1 SPSIRA
7 AAEPATDFSRRR
19 PVRVPKR
26 TRQHA
31 SRHRSR
37 LCASRFVP
45 QMADHPQL
53 VRRRRLLLHVGGQG
67 GRTADRRQQQ
77 AVHQLWLRGVAV
89 RTRQSHWARHRHRSR
104 NPMNA
109 RVRAW
114 FGTVALALSLA
125 PAAAVAQEQQKQPPV
140 DKSAEYRLHAGDS
153 ITISVWKELDLQR
166 KVMIRPDGRFSFP
179 LTGEVQAAGRTP
191 DEVRIEIENSLKKFI
206 PEAVVTVIVEEFN
219 GNRVYV
225 IGQVTKPGMYVMNP
239 SLNVLQALSLAGG
252 STPFAKL

>member
-1 SPSIRA
+1 
-7 AAEPATDFSRRR
+7 
-19 PVRVPKR
+19 
-26 TRQHA
+26 
-31 SRHRSR
+31 
-37 LCASRFVP
+37 
-45 QMADHPQL
+45 
-53 VRRRRLLLHVGGQG
+53 
-67 GRTADRRQQQ
+67 
-77 AVHQLWLRGVAV
+77 
-89 RTRQSHWARHRHRSR
+89 
-104 NPMNA
+104 MNA
-109 RVRAW
+109 RVLAW

-125 PAAAVAQEQQKQPPV
+125 PAAAVTQEQQKQPPV

-252 STPFAKL
+252 STPFAKLDSISVIRGSGPSQKTMPFRYSQVVEGKALQQNVTLESGDVVVVP

>member
-1 SPSIRA
+1 
-7 AAEPATDFSRRR
+7 
-19 PVRVPKR
+19 
-26 TRQHA
+26 
-31 SRHRSR
+31 
-37 LCASRFVP
+37 
-45 QMADHPQL
+45 
-53 VRRRRLLLHVGGQG
+53 
-67 GRTADRRQQQ
+67 
-77 AVHQLWLRGVAV
+77 
-89 RTRQSHWARHRHRSR
+89 
-104 NPMNA
+104 MNA

-219 GNRVYV
+219 ANRVYV

-252 STPFAKL
+252 STPFAKLDSISVIRGSGPSQKTMPFRYSQVVEGKALQQNVTLESGDVVVVP

>member
-1 SPSIRA
+1 M
-7 AAEPATDFSRRR
+7 
-19 PVRVPKR
+19 
-26 TRQHA
+26 TRHMRIWLGA
-31 SRHRSR
+31 V
-37 LCASRFVP
+37 A
-45 QMADHPQL
+45 MAC
-53 VRRRRLLLHVGGQG
+53 
-67 GRTADRRQQQ
+67 
-77 AVHQLWLRGVAV
+77 
-89 RTRQSHWARHRHRSR
+89 
-104 NPMNA
+104 
-109 RVRAW
+109 
-114 FGTVALALSLA
+114 ALSPL
-125 PAAAVAQEQQKQPPV
+125 PVASQEQQKQAPVV
-140 DKSAEYRLHAGDS
+140 DKATEYRLHAGDS

-252 STPFAKL
+252 STPFAKLDDISIIRGSGPSQKTLPFRYSQVVEGKALQQNITLDSGDVVVVP

>member
-1 SPSIRA
+1 MNR
-7 AAEPATDFSRRR
+7 
-19 PVRVPKR
+19 
-26 TRQHA
+26 
-31 SRHRSR
+31 
-37 LCASRFVP
+37 
-45 QMADHPQL
+45 L
-53 VRRRRLLLHVGGQG
+53 VRF
-67 GRTADRRQQQ
+67 
-77 AVHQLWLRGVAV
+77 WLGPVA
-89 RTRQSHWARHRHRSR
+89 
-104 NPMNA
+104 M
-109 RVRAW
+109 
-114 FGTVALALSLA
+114 ALALASF
-125 PAAAVAQEQQKQPPV
+125 PAASQEQQKQAPV
-140 DKSAEYRLHAGDS
+140 DKAAEYRLHAGDR

-252 STPFAKL
+252 STRFAKLDNISIIRGSGPAQKTLPFPYSQVVDGKALQQNITLERGDVVVLP